1 MIIYLASDHAG
12 FELKE
17 SVKEFLIEKGYTVQD
32 MGADTFEAEDD
43 YPELI
48 RPVAEKVA
56 LGDSMGIIFG
66 GSGQGEAIVCNR
78 FPSIRAT
85 VYASENLNLIRLM
98 REHNDANILSIGARF
113 VSKKAANEA
122 VSLFLSTK
130 FSEGD
135 RHVRRINAID

>member
-17 SVKEFLIEKGYTVQD
+17 SVKEFLIEKEYTVQD
-32 MGADTFEAEDD
+32 LGAHTLEAEDD

-48 RPVAEKVA
+48 RPVAEKVI
-56 LGDSMGIIFG
+56 LGDSFGIVFG
-66 GSGQGEAIVCNR
+66 GSGQGEAIVSNR
-78 FPSIRAT
+78 FPSIRAA
-85 VYASENLNLIRLM
+85 VYACENLDLIRLA

-113 VSKKAANEA
+113 VSKEAANEA

-130 FSEGD
+130 FSEKD
-135 RHVRRINAID
+135 RHIRRINAID